1 MSYVLHTQMFSL
13 SQHTNKGAKEIGLA
27 PPKMLQSAR
36 NSDGRAKVRES
47 LHSENN
53 STKNMN
59 IEVIKNV
66 QDTLNA
72 RL

>member
-1 MSYVLHTQMFSL
+1 MFSL

-36 NSDGRAKVRES
+36 HSDGRAKVRKS
-47 LHSENN
+47 LHLENN
-53 STKNMN
+53 SKNMN